1 MSRMKSVICPNCGAN
16 LSVDENRDTFFC
28 EYCGTQIVTNSGS
41 LKIESTEKREI
52 HIVDHAKIEE
62 IKFEEKKLE
71 NDRKEFIWGIG
82 LLLGI
87 AVVCFWFS
95 TICSVLGID

>member
-28 EYCGTQIVTNSGS
+28 EYCGTQIVMNSGS
-41 LKIESTEKREI
+41 YKFESDEKREI

-62 IKFEEKKLE
+62 IKLEQQKEKNRILE
-71 NDRKEFIWGIG
+71 MIISGALFIG
-82 LLLGI
+82 LMWFLLL
-87 AVVCFWFS
+87 S
-95 TICSVLGID
+95 PKLL

>member
-1 MSRMKSVICPNCGAN
+1 MSRMKSVTCPNCGAN
-16 LSVDENRDTFFC
+16 LSVDENRDSFFC

-71 NDRKEFIWGIG
+71 NDRKETI
-82 LLLGI
+82 LYLGMMVGVI
-87 AVVCFWFS
+87 VVCFWIYV
-95 TICSVLGID
+95 ICSVLGID